1 MDSDDVTRHTQ
12 TRERRDEVVQGMSR
26 RRARDEKNVF
36 DDGEVDVRHADQAGP
51 STLRSGL
58 DPEAEAE
65 KGNGERMRGGTGV
78 ATEEDDPNAGQYV
91 NYQIGFEYPRKESTA
106 RKGWGLHVL
115 VSIPYST

>member
-91 NYQIGFEYPRKESTA
+91 TIKSD
-106 RKGWGLHVL
+106 L
-115 VSIPYST
+115 SIHGRRVRLGRDGVCMSW